1 MPVLSV
7 RTHLKLRSEIEH
19 LTAVLVVIFG
29 IAPNEDHLLLK
40 GVPCLE
46 ICDTSVLVTTVFA
59 INTLA
64 HFPERDGILDELV
77 VVFQL
82 P

>member
-1 MPVLSV
+1 
-7 RTHLKLRSEIEH
+7 
-19 LTAVLVVIFG
+19 
-29 IAPNEDHLLLK
+29 
-40 GVPCLE
+40 
-46 ICDTSVLVTTVFA
+46 VLVTTVFA